1 MTRSKFDYIEV
12 ATLSDPGLVRKNNED
27 SYGCLPE
34 AGCFFAADGMGGG
47 AAGEVASHILVEYV
61 SDQIAKT
68 ADDIPGHRKY
78 VVQQAIHK
86 ANREILNYSRQYHY
100 QFMGTTLA
108 LLLLD
113 PWNSRQALICHIGDS
128 RIYRLRKNELVCLTT
143 DHTVGAAL
151 AAKTSQTLLS
161 DHQHSSISHI
171 LTRAVGTSA
180 NALPEWQSIEV
191 EPEDIFLIC
200 SDGVST
206 MLADQTIREIMN
218 SSSALDE
225 IKVLLS
231 DAICQAGAFDN
242 YTFILCKAAPE
253 LPEKELH
260 SEDDMK
266 ENDYLAKI
274 AEERI
279 DYA

>member
-1 MTRSKFDYIEV
+1 
-12 ATLSDPGLVRKNNED
+12 
-27 SYGCLPE
+27 
-34 AGCFFAADGMGGG
+34 
-47 AAGEVASHILVEYV
+47 
-61 SDQIAKT
+61 
-68 ADDIPGHRKY
+68 
-78 VVQQAIHK
+78 
-86 ANREILNYSRQYHY
+86 
-100 QFMGTTLA
+100 
-108 LLLLD
+108 
-113 PWNSRQALICHIGDS
+113 
-128 RIYRLRKNELVCLTT
+128 
-143 DHTVGAAL
+143 
-151 AAKTSQTLLS
+151 
-161 DHQHSSISHI
+161 
-171 LTRAVGTSA
+171 
-180 NALPEWQSIEV
+180 
-191 EPEDIFLIC
+191 
-200 SDGVST
+200 